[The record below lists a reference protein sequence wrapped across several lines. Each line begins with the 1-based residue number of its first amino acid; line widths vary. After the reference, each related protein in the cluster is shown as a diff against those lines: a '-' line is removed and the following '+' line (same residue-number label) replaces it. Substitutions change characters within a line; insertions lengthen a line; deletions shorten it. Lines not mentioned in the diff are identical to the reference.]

1 MYFHFTLTNHLSE
14 YPLFEDDEEDVLDV
28 LFFLLLFAF
37 AMDIS
42 YIPPTA
48 APNIVFPFDS
58 NTGIGGAKANP
69 VTAVFSISFNAAF
82 TLSLAEPSTENN
94 AAPPEIT
101 ALIHSSDWIA
111 VTVVIQVLV
120 IQCCFA
126 HAQH

>member
-1 MYFHFTLTNHLSE
+1 MYFHSTLTNHLPK
-14 YPLFEDDEEDVLDV
+14 YPLFEEDNEDVLDV

-37 AMDIS
+37 AM
-42 YIPPTA
+42 
-48 APNIVFPFDS
+48 
-58 NTGIGGAKANP
+58 G
-69 VTAVFSISFNAAF
+69 ISFNAAF

-101 ALIHSSDWIA
+101 ALIHSSDRIA

-120 IQCCFA
+120 IQCRFA